1 MMKARLFL
9 TFQQVG
15 ADLFA
20 ARMASATSGNYSAR
34 TPEGLLITRSGAQK
48 AHLTAED
55 LLQLPLEPDPEKDQ
69 GASVEKIIH
78 RAIYRETDARAV
90 VHAHP
95 RFAIVLS
102 YHLERIVPID
112 LEGRSYLPEVPVVAP
127 PTASGTEEAA
137 QAVAEALKTHPAC
150 VVRGHGAFVK
160 AAEETPEK
168 SLLKAY
174 SLMTSLEEACEI
186 LYYERLWGW
195 GQSPG

>member
-1 MMKARLFL
+1 MRARLLF

-20 ARMASATSGNYSAR
+20 ARMASATSGNYSVR

-48 AHLTAED
+48 AHLTPED
-55 LLQLPLEPDPEKDQ
+55 LVELPLQPDPEKDQ
-69 GASVEKIIH
+69 RASVERVIH
-78 RAIYRETDARAV
+78 RAIYRQTDARAV

-127 PTASGTEEAA
+127 PTASATEEAA
-137 QAVAEALKTHPAC
+137 QAVAEALKTYPAC

-160 AAEETPEK
+160 ASQETPEQ

-174 SLMTSLEEACEI
+174 SLATSLEEACEI
-186 LYYERLWGW
+186 LYYHHLWNRG
-195 GQSPG
+195 GRG